1 MTYRRCLNG
10 ETFSKRFNAE
20 HLVIKNDMYAYCI
33 YVLHFDTHV
42 NIYIREFDIRGPNA
56 DRLQ

>member
-1 MTYRRCLNG
+1 MRCLYG
-10 ETFSKRFNAE
+10 EAFSKRFNAE